1 MKIVLLAA
9 MVVIAYSGSALALS
23 GVNGTNF
30 NLSGVNGTALNSPA
44 AVDLNSL
51 RVVGAVL
58 RH

>member
-23 GVNGTNF
+23 GT
-30 NLSGVNGTALNSPA
+30 NGTALNSPA